1 MSTEDR
7 LKKLEFARAMVK
19 QLEEHLS
26 TGAGVFM
33 VQMDGTMV
41 QFMRDKAVLE
51 LEHWRKQVIR
61 YSRTKSRFSTFNLG
75 NSHG

>member
-1 MSTEDR
+1 MSTEER
-7 LKKLEFARAMVK
+7 LKKLEFARSMVK

-41 QFMRDKAVLE
+41 QFMRDKAVQE